1 MKKSIFLIVALLCMP
16 LPALAMKVMD
26 DRALEEISGQSGVS
40 IFVDI
45 TMNIHID
52 TLAWGDSDGL
62 GPNNIWGI
70 ATSGGYVGVTNLS
83 MSNLYIGP
91 RTDAYNGLYPITIDV
106 ANGVPRGPDETYI
119 RIDLEALRNPF
130 LLWNS
135 RLP

>member
-62 GPNNIWGI
+62 GANNIWGVE
-70 ATSGGYVGVTNLS
+70 TRGGHVGVT
-83 MSNLYIGP
+83 
-91 RTDAYNGLYPITIDV
+91 GLTVTGLALAHRAPNSVGFWPDPGSIDV
-106 ANGVPRGPDETYI
+106 VNGVPYYRVHAGPGMQ
-119 RIDLEALRNPF
+119 
-130 LLWNS
+130 
-135 RLP
+135 